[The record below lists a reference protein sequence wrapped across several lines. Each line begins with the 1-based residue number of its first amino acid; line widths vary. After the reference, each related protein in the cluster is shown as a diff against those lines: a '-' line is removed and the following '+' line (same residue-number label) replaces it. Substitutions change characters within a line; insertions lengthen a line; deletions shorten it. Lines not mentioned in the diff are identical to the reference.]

1 MIKKRTLTVVLV
13 LVVALVAV
21 LAGLL
26 MRSAPAPQAVMAP
39 VAEPAV
45 EAAPEQEFTLYYA
58 SNDARYLVSTTRLLR
73 CGDETG
79 CLSAVVEALIAGPEE
94 GLQPVLPPRT
104 VLHGLQIDGETL
116 TLDFDAQLVSGHP
129 GGSQAELMSVYALAN
144 TVAVNFPHLRQVAL
158 SVDGT
163 LLTTLRGHVD
173 LQKPLLADF
182 SFARPPASLAGGQ
195 GDSSQ

>member
-1 MIKKRTLTVVLV
+1 MKRRTLIGVLAV
-13 LVVALVAV
+13 VVALVAV

-39 VAEPAV
+39 AADPVV
-45 EAAPEQEFTLYYA
+45 ETVPEQEFTLYFA
-58 SNDARYLVSTTRLLR
+58 SSDARYLVPTTRLLR

-79 CLSAVVEALIAGPEE
+79 CLSVVVEALLAGPDE
-94 GLQPVLPPRT
+94 GLQPVLPSRAI
-104 VLHGLQIDGETL
+104 LHGLQVDGEIL
-116 TLDFDAQLVSGHP
+116 NLDFDAQLVSGHP

-144 TVAVNFPHLRQVAL
+144 TIAVNFPHLRAVTL
-158 SVDGT
+158 SVDGS
-163 LLTTLRGHVD
+163 LLATLRGHVD

-182 SFARPPASLAGGQ
+182 SFARPPASMSGGQ